1 VSLQSV
7 LVPLDGSPFGEHALR
22 YALAVAGRSGAR
34 LELAHAHEPVSL
46 FDVPGG
52 SSPEEEDL
60 KATARAL
67 RYLAEIRDR
76 VRATGVTVSTTLLHG
91 SLSESLHQFPD
102 VPRPD
107 HLYLTSALLDR
118 AVGEAVCGYAAET
131 SPDLMVMTTHG
142 RGPLSRYWFGSVST
156 DVVRRCPVPLLLVRP
171 AAETVDLTHLPAFRR
186 ILLPLDG
193 SPWGEQ
199 VIRPAVSLGQLF
211 QAEYRL
217 LRVVPP
223 VLSSGG
229 ASPSPLVPGRSV
241 AEQLQAEADGYLV
254 SLARRIPALS
264 RAALRSTADWPPA
277 GAILADAEA
286 TWVDLIALT
295 TPTGVAGSSGC
306 CSGAWPTRW
315 SAAPPG
321 RCCSAA
327 RQPHLTRNDSAPGF
341 DLPERSRR

>member
-1 VSLQSV
+1 MSLQSV
-7 LVPLDGSPFGEHALR
+7 LVPLDGSAFGEHALR
-22 YALAVAGRSGAR
+22 YALAVAGRSSAR
-34 LELAHAHEPVSL
+34 LELAHAREPVSL
-46 FDVPGG
+46 FDVPAG

-60 KATARAL
+60 KATGQAM

-76 VRATGVTVSTTLLHG
+76 VRATGVTVNTTLLQG
-91 SLSESLHQFPD
+91 SLAESLHQLPD

-131 SPDLMVMTTHG
+131 NPDLMVMTTHG
-142 RGPLSRYWFGSVST
+142 RGPFSRWWFGSVAT

-171 AAETVDLTHLPAFRR
+171 TTETTDLTHLPEFRR
-186 ILLPLDG
+186 LLLPLDG

-223 VLSSGG
+223 VLTSGG
-229 ASPSPLVPGRSV
+229 AWPCPLVPGRSV

-254 SLARRIPALS
+254 SLAHRTPALC
-264 RAALRSTADWPPA
+264 RATLHSTTGWPPA
-277 GAILADAEA
+277 GAILADADA
-286 TWVDLIALT
+286 SGVDLIALT
-295 TPTGVAGSSGC
+295 THGRGGIERLLLGSVADKVVRGTTLPVLLCRPS
-306 CSGAWPTRW
+306 T
-315 SAAPPG
+315 APD
-321 RCCSAA
+321 A
-327 RQPHLTRNDSAPGF
+327 N
-341 DLPERSRR
+341 